1 LIREYHYPSCILFCG
16 CCNDAMPL
24 GKMGSFAD
32 VLPVPSD
39 PVKCYSFH
47 SSTLFMHQWNLITQ
61 MAWNH
66 ASLLR
71 LLCENGTMLIST
83 TFQSIQKLIYCEG
96 CIHRATVLPSVFYRR
111 RFKPPSSL
119 AALKTANTHVHHLAT
134 IFAVQPICSVVHA
147 CL

>member
-1 LIREYHYPSCILFCG
+1 MLCSDRQKAKIMAVDGSTTSCTRIHRQAL
-16 CCNDAMPL
+16 
-24 GKMGSFAD
+24 S
-32 VLPVPSD
+32 
-39 PVKCYSFH
+39 
-47 SSTLFMHQWNLITQ
+47 
-61 MAWNH
+61 
-66 ASLLR
+66 
-71 LLCENGTMLIST
+71 